1 MPALETIPLALG
13 YTAPAFN
20 LPDVV
25 SGECLSL
32 EEIKGRVATV
42 VMFICN
48 HCPYVIHVN
57 PELVKVAN
65 DYLHRGV
72 AFVAISS
79 NDITLYPD
87 DAPAKMRQRAL
98 EMNYPFPYL
107 YDETQETAKA
117 YHAVCTPD
125 ISVFNA
131 GLQCVYRGRLDDS
144 RPGNNLPLTGADLR
158 NVLNALLHGNPLPA
172 KQYPSIGCSIKWK
185 GEAPY

>member
-13 YTAPAFN
+13 YTAPDFN

-25 SGECLSL
+25 SGEYLSL
-32 EEIKGRVATV
+32 EEIKGRAATV

-57 PELVKVAN
+57 PELVRVAN
-65 DYLHRGV
+65 DYLPRGV

-79 NDITLYPD
+79 NDIARYPD
-87 DAPAKMRQRAL
+87 DAPAEMRLRAVEL
-98 EMNYPFPYL
+98 NYPFPYL

-131 GLQCVYRGRLDDS
+131 NLQCVYRGRLDDS
-144 RPGNNLPLTGADLR
+144 RPGNNLPLTGSDLR
-158 NVLNALLHGNPLPA
+158 NVLDALLNHAPVPE

-185 GEAPY
+185 GDAPY